1 MILNKITKALGF
13 PKAFFYKLNLAK
25 IFPAKIIPCILEISD
40 SISSLATTDNLLLS
54 AK

>member
-1 MILNKITKALGF
+1 MTKALGF
-13 PKAFFYKLNLAK
+13 PKAFYKLNLAK
-25 IFPAKIIPCILEISD
+25 IFPAKIIPCMLEISD